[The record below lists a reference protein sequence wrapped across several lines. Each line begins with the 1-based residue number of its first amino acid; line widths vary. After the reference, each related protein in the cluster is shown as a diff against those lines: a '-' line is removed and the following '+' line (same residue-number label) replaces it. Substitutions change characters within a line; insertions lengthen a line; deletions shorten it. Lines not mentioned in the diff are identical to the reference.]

1 MNMNRQFWL
10 SRITKALVVSL
21 CFAAVV
27 LFGLRRRDHV
37 ACPNWDI
44 YVMDQDGR
52 PMPGIAVHVAAGD
65 PTIENEYTTVDLTT
79 DAYGH
84 VFVPQRVVRASRL
97 RSMWGVLKQ
106 IPLLAHGEVNANG
119 YASIPPPRGY
129 GYPNPGEPGE
139 GGAYWYKETIHTVSR
154 VVLYRCAVGVRR
166 YGCS

>member
-1 MNMNRQFWL
+1 
-10 SRITKALVVSL
+10 
-21 CFAAVV
+21 
-27 LFGLRRRDHV
+27 
-37 ACPNWDI
+37 
-44 YVMDQDGR
+44 
-52 PMPGIAVHVAAGD
+52 MPGIAVHVAAGD